1 MGVEYFAVNNRF
13 FVNKLI
19 EEIENKQFLVK
30 NFNRSLKFSDVK
42 WSVEEKKFSFLK
54 YFVESMATHL
64 IDLFR

>member
-19 EEIENKQFLVK
+19 EEIENKQFLIK

-42 WSVEEKKFSFLK
+42 WSVKEKNS
-54 YFVESMATHL
+54 VS
-64 IDLFR
+64 